1 MASVQLLRY
10 SWEDL
15 EGLLAAAIAENAV
28 KRLLKRRSRKT
39 HSSVRGSKVA
49 VDIVDDDVEMGYY

>member
-1 MASVQLLRY
+1 MASDQMLR
-10 SWEDL
+10 SSRDDL
-15 EGLLAAAIAENAV
+15 DGILADAIAENEL